1 MSSSTDPTSAAY
13 AQAVKELGLKS
24 NIAKALEIPDRE
36 LTVEVPFR
44 RDNGEVESVIG
55 FRVQH
60 NNTRG
65 PFKGGIRYHEHVDI
79 DEVRS
84 LATLMTWKTSL
95 LDIPYGGG
103 KGGIGVDP
111 RKYSKT
117 ELERM
122 SRRFFRAIDPII
134 GVNVDIPAPDV
145 NTNAQV
151 MSWFMDEYS
160 QLHGYSPAIVTGKP
174 LELGGSAGREAATGK
189 GTAVIT
195 KETAQNWNI
204 DLKNSRVVIQG
215 FGNVGSYAAKF
226 LHEYGCKIIAVSD
239 VTGGLYDPDGLD
251 IDSLFEYNYANKTI
265 NGFDQGKEL
274 TNDELLAEKLRRIA
288 NHGALGKHDHE
299 IGGMNSRLDGIQ
311 AAVLSVKLKYIDKW
325 NSSRYKNSEKYNRA
339 LHGIEDIFLPKIH
352 PRSKHIF
359 HVYTLRTN
367 VRDPLRD
374 YLSNKGIDTG
384 VHYPVALPYLPPF
397 RELNYTPKQLPV
409 ASIYQDK
416 ILSLPMYPEL
426 SGTQINRICTAIKDF
441 YKNFEK

>member
-195 KETAQNWNI
+195 RETAQNWNI
-204 DLKNSRVVIQG
+204 DLKNSKVVIQG

-265 NGFDQGKEL
+265 DGFDQGKKL
-274 TNDELLAEKLRRIA
+274 TNDELLALECDFLIPAALGSAINEKNVDSLNCKVIVEAANGPVTGSAANKLWNKKIAIIPDILTNAGGVTVSYFEWVQNLQQFKWTENDVNQKLEDKMVNAFNEVYEVKKSKQVPMRIA
-288 NHGALGKHDHE
+288 SFMVA
-299 IGGMNSRLDGIQ
+299 
-311 AAVLSVKLKYIDKW
+311 ID
-325 NSSRYKNSEKYNRA
+325 RVHVAYN
-339 LHGIEDIFLPKIH
+339 
-352 PRSKHIF
+352 
-359 HVYTLRTN
+359 LRE
-367 VRDPLRD
+367 
-374 YLSNKGIDTG
+374 G
-384 VHYPVALPYLPPF
+384 
-397 RELNYTPKQLPV
+397 
-409 ASIYQDK
+409 
-416 ILSLPMYPEL
+416 
-426 SGTQINRICTAIKDF
+426 
-441 YKNFEK
+441 

>member
-1 MSSSTDPTSAAY
+1 MSSSSNPTSAAY
-13 AQAVKELGLKS
+13 EEAVKNLGLKQ

-44 RDNGEVESVIG
+44 KDDGEVESVIG

-65 PFKGGIRYHEHVDI
+65 PFKGGIRYHQHVDI
-79 DEVRS
+79 EEVRS

-111 RKYSKT
+111 TKYSKT

-174 LELGGSAGREAATGK
+174 LELGGSAGREAATGR

-195 KETAQNWNI
+195 RETAEKWNI
-204 DLKNSRVVIQG
+204 ELNNAKVVIQG

-239 VTGGLYDPDGLD
+239 VTGGLYAPDGLD
-251 IDSLFEYNYANKTI
+251 IPSLFDFNYANKTI
-265 NGFDQGKEL
+265 DGFDQGKKIS
-274 TNDELLAEKLRRIA
+274 NDELLALECDFLIPAALGSAINEKNVDSLNCKVIVEAANGPVTGSAANKLWDRKVGIIPDILTNAGGVTVSYFEWVQNLQQFKWTEEDVNKKLEEKMVHAFNEVFELKKNKQVPMRIA
-288 NHGALGKHDHE
+288 SFMVAIDRVH
-299 IGGMNSRLDGIQ
+299 
-311 AAVLSVKLKYIDKW
+311 AA
-325 NSSRYKNSEKYNRA
+325 YN
-339 LHGIEDIFLPKIH
+339 
-352 PRSKHIF
+352 
-359 HVYTLRTN
+359 LRE
-367 VRDPLRD
+367 
-374 YLSNKGIDTG
+374 G
-384 VHYPVALPYLPPF
+384 
-397 RELNYTPKQLPV
+397 
-409 ASIYQDK
+409 
-416 ILSLPMYPEL
+416 
-426 SGTQINRICTAIKDF
+426 
-441 YKNFEK
+441 

>member
-1 MSSSTDPTSAAY
+1 MSSSTDPTSSAY
-13 AQAVKELGLKS
+13 SEAVNKLGLKP
-24 NIAKALEIPDRE
+24 NIAKALELPDRE

-44 RDNGEVESVIG
+44 RDNGELESVVG

-65 PFKGGIRYHEHVDI
+65 PFKGGIRYHQHVDI

-111 RKYSKT
+111 SQYSKT

-122 SRRFFRAIDPII
+122 SRRFFRAIDPVI

-160 QLHGYSPAIVTGKP
+160 QIHGYSPAIVTGKP

-195 KETAQNWNI
+195 RETADKWGI
-204 DLKNSRVVIQG
+204 DLKNCKVVIQG

-226 LHEYGCKIIAVSD
+226 LDEYGCKIIAVSD
-239 VTGGLYDPDGLD
+239 VTGGLYDSDGLD
-251 IDSLFEYNYANKTI
+251 IPSLFEHNYRNRTI
-265 NGFDQGKEL
+265 DGFDQGKKI
-274 TNDELLAEKLRRIA
+274 TNEELLALECDFLIPAALGSAINDSNVDSLNCKVIVEAANGPVTGDAANKLWDKKIAIIPDILTNAGGVTVSYFEWVQNLQQFKWSEEEVNLKLENKMVNAFEEVYSIKKENKIPMRIA
-288 NHGALGKHDHE
+288 SFMAAIDRVHGAYNLREGLL
-299 IGGMNSRLDGIQ
+299 NYSF
-311 AAVLSVKLKYIDKW
+311 
-325 NSSRYKNSEKYNRA
+325 RYNN
-339 LHGIEDIFLPKIH
+339 
-352 PRSKHIF
+352 
-359 HVYTLRTN
+359 
-367 VRDPLRD
+367 
-374 YLSNKGIDTG
+374 YLS
-384 VHYPVALPYLPPF
+384 F
-397 RELNYTPKQLPV
+397 RF
-409 ASIYQDK
+409 I
-416 ILSLPMYPEL
+416 
-426 SGTQINRICTAIKDF
+426 R
-441 YKNFEK
+441 

>member
-195 KETAQNWNI
+195 RETAQNWNI
-204 DLKNSRVVIQG
+204 DLNNSKVVIQG

-251 IDSLFEYNYANKTI
+251 IDSLFEYNYTNKTI
-265 NGFDQGKEL
+265 DGFDQGKKI
-274 TNDELLAEKLRRIA
+274 TNDELLALECDFLIPAALGSAINEKNVDSLNCKVIVEAANGPVTGSAANKLWNKKIAIIPDILTNAGGVTVSYFEWVQNLQQFKWTEDDVNQKLEDKMVNAFNEVYEVKKSKQVPMRIA
-288 NHGALGKHDHE
+288 SFMVA
-299 IGGMNSRLDGIQ
+299 
-311 AAVLSVKLKYIDKW
+311 ID
-325 NSSRYKNSEKYNRA
+325 RVHVAYN
-339 LHGIEDIFLPKIH
+339 
-352 PRSKHIF
+352 
-359 HVYTLRTN
+359 LRE
-367 VRDPLRD
+367 
-374 YLSNKGIDTG
+374 G
-384 VHYPVALPYLPPF
+384 
-397 RELNYTPKQLPV
+397 
-409 ASIYQDK
+409 
-416 ILSLPMYPEL
+416 
-426 SGTQINRICTAIKDF
+426 
-441 YKNFEK
+441 

>member
-1 MSSSTDPTSAAY
+1 MSSSTDPTLAAY
-13 AQAVKELGLKS
+13 SQAVKELGLKK

-44 RDNGEVESVIG
+44 RDNGEVESVVG

-79 DEVRS
+79 NEVRS

-134 GVNVDIPAPDV
+134 GVNVDIPSPDV

-174 LELGGSAGREAATGK
+174 IELGGSAGREAATGK

-195 KETAQNWNI
+195 RETAQNWNI
-204 DLKNSRVVIQG
+204 DLKNSKVVIQG

-265 NGFDQGKEL
+265 DGFDQGKKI
-274 TNDELLAEKLRRIA
+274 TNDELLALECDFLIPAALGSAINEKNVDSLNCKVIVEAANGPVTGSAANKLWNKKIAIIPDILTNAGGVTVSYFEWVQNLQQFKWTEDDVNQKLEDKMVNAFNEVYEVKKSKQVPMRIA
-288 NHGALGKHDHE
+288 SFMVA
-299 IGGMNSRLDGIQ
+299 
-311 AAVLSVKLKYIDKW
+311 ID
-325 NSSRYKNSEKYNRA
+325 RVHVAYN
-339 LHGIEDIFLPKIH
+339 
-352 PRSKHIF
+352 
-359 HVYTLRTN
+359 LRE
-367 VRDPLRD
+367 
-374 YLSNKGIDTG
+374 G
-384 VHYPVALPYLPPF
+384 
-397 RELNYTPKQLPV
+397 
-409 ASIYQDK
+409 
-416 ILSLPMYPEL
+416 
-426 SGTQINRICTAIKDF
+426 
-441 YKNFEK
+441 

>member
-1 MSSSTDPTSAAY
+1 MSSSTNPTSSAY
-13 AQAVKELGLKS
+13 KVAVAKLGLEQ

-44 RDNGEVESVIG
+44 RDSGDMDSVIG

-103 KGGIGVDP
+103 KGGIGVNP
-111 RKYSKT
+111 SNFSKT

-160 QLHGYSPAIVTGKP
+160 QVHGYSPAIVTGKP
-174 LELGGSAGREAATGK
+174 LELGGSEGREAATGR

-195 KETAQNWNI
+195 REASEKWGI
-204 DLKNSRVVIQG
+204 DLKDCKVVIQG

-239 VTGGLYDPDGLD
+239 VSGGLHDKDGLD
-251 IDSLFEYNYANKTI
+251 IPSLFDYNRRNRTIKGFEQGKNITNEQLLALDCDFLIPAALGSAINDSNAHSLNCKVIIEAANGPVTGDAANKLWDKRIAIIPDILTNAGGVTVSYFEWVQNLQQFKWSEDEVNQKLDKKMI
-265 NGFDQGKEL
+265 QAFEEVYSIKKDQGVPMRIASFMAAI
-274 TNDELLAEKLRRIA
+274 DRVQSAYKLRE
-288 NHGALGKHDHE
+288 G
-299 IGGMNSRLDGIQ
+299 
-311 AAVLSVKLKYIDKW
+311 
-325 NSSRYKNSEKYNRA
+325 
-339 LHGIEDIFLPKIH
+339 
-352 PRSKHIF
+352 
-359 HVYTLRTN
+359 
-367 VRDPLRD
+367 
-374 YLSNKGIDTG
+374 
-384 VHYPVALPYLPPF
+384 
-397 RELNYTPKQLPV
+397 
-409 ASIYQDK
+409 
-416 ILSLPMYPEL
+416 
-426 SGTQINRICTAIKDF
+426 
-441 YKNFEK
+441 

>member
-1 MSSSTDPTSAAY
+1 MSSSTNPTSSAYKAAV
-13 AQAVKELGLKS
+13 AKLGLEQ

-44 RDNGEVESVIG
+44 RDSGDMDSVIG

-103 KGGIGVDP
+103 KGGIGVNP
-111 RKYSKT
+111 SNFSKT

-160 QLHGYSPAIVTGKP
+160 QVHGYSPAIVTGKP
-174 LELGGSAGREAATGK
+174 LELGGSEGREAATGR

-195 KETAQNWNI
+195 REASEKWGI
-204 DLKNSRVVIQG
+204 DLKGCKVVIQG

-239 VTGGLYDPDGLD
+239 VSGGLHDKDGLD
-251 IDSLFEYNYANKTI
+251 IPSLFDYNCRNRTIKGFEQGENITNEQLLTLDCDFLIPAALGSAINDSNAHSLNCKVIIEAANGPVTGDAAKKLWDKRIAIIPDILTNAGGVTVSYFEWVQNLQQFKWSEDEVNQKLDKKMI
-265 NGFDQGKEL
+265 QAFEEVYSIKKDQGVPMRIASFMAAI
-274 TNDELLAEKLRRIA
+274 DRVQSAYKLRE
-288 NHGALGKHDHE
+288 G
-299 IGGMNSRLDGIQ
+299 
-311 AAVLSVKLKYIDKW
+311 
-325 NSSRYKNSEKYNRA
+325 
-339 LHGIEDIFLPKIH
+339 
-352 PRSKHIF
+352 
-359 HVYTLRTN
+359 
-367 VRDPLRD
+367 
-374 YLSNKGIDTG
+374 
-384 VHYPVALPYLPPF
+384 
-397 RELNYTPKQLPV
+397 
-409 ASIYQDK
+409 
-416 ILSLPMYPEL
+416 
-426 SGTQINRICTAIKDF
+426 
-441 YKNFEK
+441 

>member
-1 MSSSTDPTSAAY
+1 MSSSSNPTSYAY
-13 AQAVKELGLKS
+13 ENAVKELGLKP

-44 RDNGEVESVIG
+44 RDNGELDSVIG

-111 RKYSKT
+111 TKFSKT

-160 QLHGYSPAIVTGKP
+160 QIHGYSPAIVTGKP
-174 LELGGSAGREAATGK
+174 LELGGSEGREAATGK
-189 GTAVIT
+189 GTAIIT
-195 KETAQNWNI
+195 RESAGEWDI
-204 DLKNSRVVIQG
+204 DLQDSKIVIQG

-239 VTGGLYDPDGLD
+239 VTGGLFDPDGLD
-251 IDSLFEYNYANKTI
+251 IPSLFEHNYKNRTI
-265 NGFDQGKEL
+265 DGFEQGKKI
-274 TNDELLAEKLRRIA
+274 TNEELLALDCDFLIPAALGSAINESNVDTLSCKVVVEAANGPVTGDAARSLHKRSIPVIPDILTNAGGVTVSYFEWVQNLQQFKWTEDEVNKKLEDKMVRAFHEVYSMKKERGVAMRIA
-288 NHGALGKHDHE
+288 SF
-299 IGGMNSRLDGIQ
+299 MVS
-311 AAVLSVKLKYIDKW
+311 IDRVH
-325 NSSRYKNSEKYNRA
+325 SAYN
-339 LHGIEDIFLPKIH
+339 
-352 PRSKHIF
+352 
-359 HVYTLRTN
+359 LRE
-367 VRDPLRD
+367 
-374 YLSNKGIDTG
+374 G
-384 VHYPVALPYLPPF
+384 
-397 RELNYTPKQLPV
+397 
-409 ASIYQDK
+409 
-416 ILSLPMYPEL
+416 
-426 SGTQINRICTAIKDF
+426 
-441 YKNFEK
+441 

>member
-1 MSSSTDPTSAAY
+1 MSSSTDPTSSAY
-13 AQAVKELGLKS
+13 SEAVNKLGLKP
-24 NIAKALEIPDRE
+24 NIAKALELPDRE

-44 RDNGEVESVIG
+44 RDNGELESVVG

-65 PFKGGIRYHEHVDI
+65 PFKGGIRYHQHVDI

-111 RKYSKT
+111 SKYSKT

-122 SRRFFRAIDPII
+122 SRRFFRAIDPVI
-134 GVNVDIPAPDV
+134 GINVDIPAPDV

-160 QLHGYSPAIVTGKP
+160 QIHGYSPAIVTGKP

-195 KETAQNWNI
+195 RETADKWGI
-204 DLKNSRVVIQG
+204 DLKNCKVVIQG

-226 LHEYGCKIIAVSD
+226 LDEYGCKIIAVSD

-251 IDSLFEYNYANKTI
+251 IPSLFEHNYENRTI
-265 NGFDQGKEL
+265 DGFRQGKKI
-274 TNDELLAEKLRRIA
+274 TNEELLALECDFLIPAALGSAINDSNVDSLNCKVIVEAANGPVTGDAANKLWDKKISIIPDILTNAGGVTVSYFECVQNLQQFKWTEDEVNKKLEEKMVHAFDEVYSIKKEKNVPMRIA
-288 NHGALGKHDHE
+288 SFMVA
-299 IGGMNSRLDGIQ
+299 
-311 AAVLSVKLKYIDKW
+311 IDRVH
-325 NSSRYKNSEKYNRA
+325 SAYN
-339 LHGIEDIFLPKIH
+339 
-352 PRSKHIF
+352 
-359 HVYTLRTN
+359 LRE
-367 VRDPLRD
+367 
-374 YLSNKGIDTG
+374 G
-384 VHYPVALPYLPPF
+384 
-397 RELNYTPKQLPV
+397 
-409 ASIYQDK
+409 
-416 ILSLPMYPEL
+416 
-426 SGTQINRICTAIKDF
+426 
-441 YKNFEK
+441 

>member
-195 KETAQNWNI
+195 RETAQNWNI
-204 DLKNSRVVIQG
+204 DLKNSKVVIQG

-265 NGFDQGKEL
+265 DGFDQGKKI
-274 TNDELLAEKLRRIA
+274 TNDELLALECDFLIPAALGSAINEKNVDSLNCKVIVEAANGPVTGSAANKLWNKKIAIIPDILTNAGGVTVSYFEWVQNLQQFKWTEDDVNQKLEDKMVNAFNEVYEVKKRKQVPMRIA
-288 NHGALGKHDHE
+288 SFMVA
-299 IGGMNSRLDGIQ
+299 
-311 AAVLSVKLKYIDKW
+311 ID
-325 NSSRYKNSEKYNRA
+325 RVHVAYN
-339 LHGIEDIFLPKIH
+339 
-352 PRSKHIF
+352 
-359 HVYTLRTN
+359 LRE
-367 VRDPLRD
+367 
-374 YLSNKGIDTG
+374 G
-384 VHYPVALPYLPPF
+384 
-397 RELNYTPKQLPV
+397 
-409 ASIYQDK
+409 
-416 ILSLPMYPEL
+416 
-426 SGTQINRICTAIKDF
+426 
-441 YKNFEK
+441 

>member
-13 AQAVKELGLKS
+13 AQAVKELGLKK

-195 KETAQNWNI
+195 RETAQNWNI
-204 DLKNSRVVIQG
+204 NLKNSKVVIQG

-265 NGFDQGKEL
+265 DGFDQGKKL
-274 TNDELLAEKLRRIA
+274 TNDELLALECDFLIPAALGSAINEKNVDSLNCKVIVEAANGPVTGSAANKLWNKKIAIIPDILTNAGGVTVSYFEWVQNLQQFKWTEDDVNQKLEDKMVNAFNEVYEVKKSKQVPMRIA
-288 NHGALGKHDHE
+288 SFMVA
-299 IGGMNSRLDGIQ
+299 
-311 AAVLSVKLKYIDKW
+311 ID
-325 NSSRYKNSEKYNRA
+325 RVHVAYN
-339 LHGIEDIFLPKIH
+339 
-352 PRSKHIF
+352 
-359 HVYTLRTN
+359 LRE
-367 VRDPLRD
+367 
-374 YLSNKGIDTG
+374 G
-384 VHYPVALPYLPPF
+384 
-397 RELNYTPKQLPV
+397 
-409 ASIYQDK
+409 
-416 ILSLPMYPEL
+416 
-426 SGTQINRICTAIKDF
+426 
-441 YKNFEK
+441 

>member
-1 MSSSTDPTSAAY
+1 MSSSTNPTSSAYKAAV
-13 AQAVKELGLKS
+13 AKLGLEQ

-44 RDNGEVESVIG
+44 RDSGDMDSVIG

-103 KGGIGVDP
+103 KGGIGVNP
-111 RKYSKT
+111 SNFSKT

-160 QLHGYSPAIVTGKP
+160 QVHGYSPAIVTGKP
-174 LELGGSAGREAATGK
+174 LELGGSEGREAATGR

-195 KETAQNWNI
+195 REASEKWGI
-204 DLKNSRVVIQG
+204 DLKDCKVVIQG

-226 LHEYGCKIIAVSD
+226 LHEYGCNIIAVSD
-239 VTGGLYDPDGLD
+239 VSGGLHDKDGLD
-251 IDSLFEYNYANKTI
+251 IPSLFDYNRRNRTIKGFEQGKNITNEQLLALDCDFLIPAALGSAINDSNAHSLNCKVIIEAANGPVTGDAANKLWDKRIAIIPDILTNAGGVTVSYFEWVQNLQQFKWSEDEVNQKLDKKMI
-265 NGFDQGKEL
+265 QAFEEVYSIKKDQGVPMRIASFMAAI
-274 TNDELLAEKLRRIA
+274 DRVQSAYKLRE
-288 NHGALGKHDHE
+288 G
-299 IGGMNSRLDGIQ
+299 
-311 AAVLSVKLKYIDKW
+311 
-325 NSSRYKNSEKYNRA
+325 
-339 LHGIEDIFLPKIH
+339 
-352 PRSKHIF
+352 
-359 HVYTLRTN
+359 
-367 VRDPLRD
+367 
-374 YLSNKGIDTG
+374 
-384 VHYPVALPYLPPF
+384 
-397 RELNYTPKQLPV
+397 
-409 ASIYQDK
+409 
-416 ILSLPMYPEL
+416 
-426 SGTQINRICTAIKDF
+426 
-441 YKNFEK
+441 

>member
-13 AQAVKELGLKS
+13 GQAVRELGLKK

-65 PFKGGIRYHEHVDI
+65 PFKGGIRYHQHVDI
-79 DEVRS
+79 NEVRS

-103 KGGIGVDP
+103 KGGIGVNPFD
-111 RKYSKT
+111 YSKT

-160 QLHGYSPAIVTGKP
+160 QLHGYSPGIVTGKP

-195 KETAQNWNI
+195 RESAAKWNI
-204 DLKNSRVVIQG
+204 DLKNAKVVIQG

-239 VTGGLYDPDGLD
+239 VSGGLHDPDGLD
-251 IDSLFEYNYANKTI
+251 IDSLFEYNYKHKTI
-265 NGFDQGKEL
+265 DGFDQGKKI
-274 TNDELLAEKLRRIA
+274 TNDELLALECDFLIPAALGSAINEKNVDSLRCKVIVEAANGPVTGSAANKLWDKKIAIIPDILTNAGGVTVSYFEWVQNLQQFKWTENDVNQKLEDKMVNAFNEVFEVKKNKQVPMRIA
-288 NHGALGKHDHE
+288 SFMVA
-299 IGGMNSRLDGIQ
+299 
-311 AAVLSVKLKYIDKW
+311 ID
-325 NSSRYKNSEKYNRA
+325 RVHTAYN
-339 LHGIEDIFLPKIH
+339 
-352 PRSKHIF
+352 
-359 HVYTLRTN
+359 LRE
-367 VRDPLRD
+367 
-374 YLSNKGIDTG
+374 G
-384 VHYPVALPYLPPF
+384 
-397 RELNYTPKQLPV
+397 
-409 ASIYQDK
+409 
-416 ILSLPMYPEL
+416 
-426 SGTQINRICTAIKDF
+426 
-441 YKNFEK
+441 

>member
-1 MSSSTDPTSAAY
+1 MSSSSNPTTAAY
-13 AQAVKELGLKS
+13 DRAVKELGLKP
-24 NIAKALEIPDRE
+24 NIARALEIPDRE

-44 RDNGEVESVIG
+44 LDNGELESVIG

-79 DEVRS
+79 EEVRS

-111 RKYSKT
+111 SKYSKT

-134 GVNVDIPAPDV
+134 GVNIDIPAPDV

-160 QLHGYSPAIVTGKP
+160 QIHGYSPAIVTGKP
-174 LELGGSAGREAATGK
+174 LQLGGSKGREAATGK

-195 KETAQNWNI
+195 RETADKWGV
-204 DLKNSRVVIQG
+204 DLHGSKVVIQG

-239 VTGGLYDPDGLD
+239 ISGGLFDPDGLD
-251 IDSLFEYNYANKTI
+251 VPALFDYNYKNRTI
-265 NGFDQGKEL
+265 DGFDQGSKISNEDLLSVECDFLIPAALGSAINDSNVDSINCKVIIEAANGPVTGSAANSLWERKIAIIPDIL
-274 TNDELLAEKLRRIA
+274 TNAGGVTVSYFEWVQNLQQFKWSEEDVNEKLEYKMVQAFNEVYELKKKKNIPMRIA
-288 NHGALGKHDHE
+288 SFMSA
-299 IGGMNSRLDGIQ
+299 
-311 AAVLSVKLKYIDKW
+311 
-325 NSSRYKNSEKYNRA
+325 
-339 LHGIEDIFLPKIH
+339 IE
-352 PRSKHIF
+352 R
-359 HVYTLRTN
+359 
-367 VRDPLRD
+367 
-374 YLSNKGIDTG
+374 
-384 VHYPVALPYLPPF
+384 
-397 RELNYTPKQLPV
+397 V
-409 ASIYQDK
+409 ASAYN
-416 ILSLPMYPEL
+416 LRE
-426 SGTQINRICTAIKDF
+426 G
-441 YKNFEK
+441 